1 MFKAEAV
8 MLALVMITCK
18 INKKN
23 LNINYDV
30 IQDLKVIHI

>member
-8 MLALVMITCK
+8 YDNIQDK
-18 INKKN
+18 QKKN

-30 IQDLKVIHI
+30 IQDLEVIHI